1 MKFLLNL
8 IKKIYCQKLED
19 FCVRLL
25 YFFNTIDTYFIVSG
39 LLTYLFLSYDREVSP
54 ALLIIVLLL
63 AITAAFI
70 SDFYPWFILFS
81 LPLLALN
88 VIFINIPVFD
98 IYAFLI
104 LNVIVFFTVQFCL
117 MGLPDSIV
125 ARDIRVAFIK
135 IYNSLFTVAPTTVSF
150 VMSVFFGFFLAFS
163 LNSVSYCKD
172 VGDYGVSCIFWILIF
187 ISAYITRYLRPRNNF
202 SKFHKPDT
210 PEKPLFKR
218 VLLLNIDGARK
229 DIFDMLTLP
238 CITKLM
244 TEGTYHGK
252 GLETVYRALTNP
264 AFASIYTGT
273 IPEIHGVKDNNFGQ
287 SIKTEGL
294 PDIVPTIS
302 YGSMHVKHF
311 NKKYWETKIVSLPE
325 HSVYKSDDI
334 MVEWLKKD
342 ILERDEI
349 RLFIAD
355 FSEADF
361 LAHAY
366 GSTSK
371 SYKDALKRIDGRIGN
386 IVDWMKEKNLA
397 GDTAVIICSDH
408 GISAID
414 HSYLIAESEKYVP
427 FVMWGKGINKGL
439 QITRPGKIMD
449 ICCTVSYLLGIRY
462 PLDCRGQV
470 FTEALENRDREQETD
485 DFVSRFNLLNY
496 EATAEAY
503 ADDRVEIYHGD
514 SVWWEAS
521 LKKHIVAPDEGL
533 AILDI
538 GCGRGFVA
546 DMFLASELKI
556 KRFVC
561 MDISDGILNCC
572 KKKFGNNWNFE
583 FADSLDKVEGKFDVI
598 AVSSVFHHLYR
609 PEKLGGRI
617 NELMK
622 PGGIVIG
629 SHEPDK
635 TPFRNILF
643 RHAATLYKML
653 GGGVSITMSA
663 VEKFNVLLKKKY
675 PAACPVC
682 REEIL
687 QMTEYHSPV
696 EQYDNDVDAES
707 GFIPEEFFRKIFGGY
722 DILLLENYT
731 TFFHRPLLEKHKI
744 IQSLLKLAFN
754 IFFGKG
760 NLFRYLIRKH

>member
-1 MKFLLNL
+1 MNFILNI

-39 LLTYLFLSYDREVSP
+39 FLTYLFLSYNREVSP
-54 ALLIIVLLL
+54 LILFPVLIL

-70 SDFYPWFILFS
+70 SDFYPWFVIFS
-81 LPLLALN
+81 LPLIVLN
-88 VIFINIPVFD
+88 AIGIDMPLND
-98 IYAFLI
+98 IYVLLV
-104 LNVIVFFTVQFCL
+104 LNIIVFFTIQFGL

-125 ARDIRVAFIK
+125 ARDIKVAFIK
-135 IYNSLFTVAPTTVSF
+135 MYNSLFTIAPTTVSF

-163 LNSVSYCKD
+163 LNSANYCKD
-172 VGDYGVSCIFWILIF
+172 KSDYAVLASFWILILV
-187 ISAYITRYLRPRNNF
+187 SAFITRYLRPKNHF
-202 SKFHKPDT
+202 TKFHKPDI

-229 DIFDMLTLP
+229 DIFDKLVLP
-238 CITKLM
+238 CVRKIM
-244 TEGTYHGK
+244 TEGSYHPK

-287 SIKTEGL
+287 SIRTEGL

-302 YGSMHVKHF
+302 YGSMHVQHF

-342 ILERDEI
+342 LLERNEV

-361 LAHAY
+361 IAHAY

-371 SYKDALKRIDGRIGN
+371 SYKDALERIDGRIGG
-386 IVDWMKEKNLA
+386 IIDWMRKEKLA
-397 GDTAVIICSDH
+397 DETAVIICSDH

-427 FVMWGKGINKGL
+427 FIMWGKGIKKGFE
-439 QITRPGKIMD
+439 ITRPGKIMD
-449 ICCTVSYLLGIRY
+449 ICCTISYLLGMRY

-470 FTEALENRDREQETD
+470 FTEALENHDREMETD
-485 DFVSRFNLLNY
+485 NFVSRFNSLSY
-496 EATAEAY
+496 EATAEDY
-503 ADDRVEIYHGD
+503 AKERVEIYHGD
-514 SVWWEAS
+514 SAWWQDC
-521 LKKHIVAPDEGL
+521 LKKHVTAPDEGL
-533 AILDI
+533 TILDI

-546 DMFLASELKI
+546 DIFLSSGLKI

-561 MDISDGILNCC
+561 MDISNEILDCC
-572 KKKFGNNWNFE
+572 KKKFGTNETFE
-583 FADSLDKVEGKFDVI
+583 FTDTLTNLNGKFDVI
-598 AVSSVFHHLYR
+598 AVSSVFHHLHR
-609 PEKLGGRI
+609 PEKLATRI
-617 NELMK
+617 DELLNSN
-622 PGGIVIG
+622 GFVIG

-635 TPFRNILF
+635 TPFLKLLF
-643 RHAATLYKML
+643 RHAATLYKMI
-653 GGGVSITMSA
+653 GGGISINNSA
-663 VEKFNVLLKKKY
+663 VEEFNRLLKTKY

-687 QMTEYHSPV
+687 QMVEYHSPV
-696 EQYDNDVDAES
+696 EQYDSYVDAES
-707 GFIPEEFFRKIFGGY
+707 GFIPHEFFRKVFSGY
-722 DILLLENYT
+722 DIILLENYT

-744 IQSLLKLAFN
+744 IQNVLKLGFKV
-754 IFFGKG
+754 FSGKG

>member
-1 MKFLLNL
+1 MNFILNI

-39 LLTYLFLSYDREVSP
+39 LLTYLFLSYNREVSP
-54 ALLIIVLLL
+54 LILFPVLIL
-63 AITAAFI
+63 AVTAAFI
-70 SDFYPWFILFS
+70 SDFYPWFVFFS

-88 VIFINIPVFD
+88 AIGLEMPVND
-98 IYAFLI
+98 IYILLI
-104 LNVIVFFTVQFCL
+104 LNVIVFFAIQFGL

-125 ARDIRVAFIK
+125 ARDIKVAFIK
-135 IYNSLFTVAPTTVSF
+135 MYNSLFTIAPTTVSF

-163 LNSVSYCKD
+163 LNSASYCKD
-172 VGDYGVSCIFWILIF
+172 RNDYLVFSVFWILIL
-187 ISAYITRYLRPRNNF
+187 ISAFITRYLRPRNHF
-202 SKFHKPDT
+202 SKFHKPDI

-229 DIFDMLTLP
+229 DVFDKLALP
-238 CITKLM
+238 RIRKIM
-244 TEGTYHGK
+244 TEGSCHSK

-287 SIKTEGL
+287 SIRTEGL

-342 ILERDEI
+342 ILERSEV

-371 SYKDALKRIDGRIGN
+371 SYKDALERIDERIGG
-386 IVDWMKEKNLA
+386 IIDWMCKEKLA
-397 GDTAVIICSDH
+397 DETAVIICSDH

-427 FVMWGKGINKGL
+427 FLMWGRGINKGFE
-439 QITRPGKIMD
+439 IARPGKIMD

-470 FTEALENRDREQETD
+470 FTEALENHDRDIETEN
-485 DFVSRFNLLNY
+485 FVSRFNSLNY
-496 EATAEAY
+496 NATAENY
-503 ADDRVEIYHGD
+503 VGDRVEIYHGD
-514 SVWWEAS
+514 KRWWKNC
-521 LKKHIVAPDEGL
+521 LKQYIAAPDEGL
-533 AILDI
+533 IILDI
-538 GCGRGFVA
+538 GCGRGFAA
-546 DMFLASELKI
+546 DMFLSSGLKI

-561 MDISDGILNCC
+561 MDISSEILDYC
-572 KKKFGNNWNFE
+572 KKKFGTDGTFE
-583 FADSLDKVEGKFDVI
+583 FTDSLANLSGKFDVI
-598 AVSSVFHHLYR
+598 TVSSVFHHLYK
-609 PEKLGGRI
+609 PEKLAAQI
-617 NELMK
+617 DELLNSN
-622 PGGIVIG
+622 GLVIG

-635 TPFRNILF
+635 TPFRKLLF
-643 RHAATLYKML
+643 RHAAILYKML
-653 GGGVSITMSA
+653 GGGVSISTPA
-663 VEKFNVLLKKKY
+663 VEKFNALLKSKY

-687 QMTEYHSPV
+687 QMVEYHSPV
-696 EQYDNDVDAES
+696 EQYDSYVDAES
-707 GFIPEEFFRKIFGGY
+707 GFVPDEFFRKVFGGY

-744 IQSLLKLAFN
+744 IQSLLKFTFN
-754 IFFGKG
+754 IFFGRG